1 MKRIPYLDSHTGGEP
16 TRLITSLPFDLGT
29 GSVADKLSTLK
40 KNHDDLRRTVLLEPR
55 GSDVLVGAYLVP
67 PADPTCQFGVI
78 YFNNVGYLGMCGH
91 GTIGLIASLAYMGKV
106 TPGVIRVETPVG
118 VVEATLH
125 APSLRGASDSE
136 RRSNLQ
142 FNGQEIASGKVQE
155 RPRNDEQYP
164 NKVSVQNIPSY
175 RHLTHVP
182 VIVDGKTVHGDV
194 AWGGNWFFLVH
205 DHGMDVNMSNLE
217 ALTDFSWRVREQLTA
232 NGITGANGA
241 EIDHVEL
248 FASTPEADSKSFV
261 LCPGKAYDRSP
272 CGTGTS
278 AKLAC
283 LYGDGKLQVG
293 QTWKQQSVVGSI
305 FEGSIQL
312 DGDKIIPTI
321 TGEAWVMSEGT
332 ILVDERDPFGKGI

>member
-1 MKRIPYLDSHTGGEP
+1 MIRIPFLDSHTGGEP
-16 TRLITSLPFDLGT
+16 TRLITSLPFDLGI

-40 KNHDDLRRTVLLEPR
+40 KDHDDLRRTVLLEPR

-91 GTIGLIASLAYMGKV
+91 GTIGLIASLAYLGKV
-106 TPGVIRVETPVG
+106 QPGIIRVETPVG

-125 APSLRGASDSE
+125 KNEAGE
-136 RRSNLQ
+136 
-142 FNGQEIASGKVQE
+142 
-155 RPRNDEQYP
+155 YP
-164 NKVSVQNIPSY
+164 NKVSVQNIPAY

-182 VIVDGKTVHGDV
+182 VTVDGKTIHGDV
-194 AWGGNWFFLVH
+194 AWGGNWFFLCH
-205 DHGMDVNMSNLE
+205 DHGLEVNMSNLE
-217 ALTDFSWRVREQLTA
+217 ALTEFSWRIREQFTA

-241 EIDHVEL
+241 EVDHVEL

-283 LYGDGKLQVG
+283 LYEDGKLQAG
-293 QTWKQQSVVGSI
+293 QIWKQQSVVGSI
-305 FEGSIQL
+305 FEGSIQIQ
-312 DGDKIIPTI
+312 DNRIIPTI

-332 ILVDERDPFGKGI
+332 ILVDERDPFGNGI

>member
-1 MKRIPYLDSHTGGEP
+1 MKRIPFLDSHTGGEP
-16 TRLITSLPFDLGT
+16 TRLITSLPFDPGT
-29 GSVADKLSTLK
+29 GSVADKLSALK
-40 KNHDDLRRTVLLEPR
+40 KNHDDFRTTVLNEPR
-55 GSDVLVGAYLVP
+55 GSDVLVGAYLVEP
-67 PADPTCQFGVI
+67 SDPTCQFGVI

-91 GTIGLIASLAYMGKV
+91 GTIGLIASLAYMGRIQ
-106 TPGVIRVETPVG
+106 PGKIRVETPVG

-125 APSLRGASDSE
+125 PSSLAP
-136 RRSNLQ
+136 RS
-142 FNGQEIASGKVQE
+142 GM
-155 RPRNDEQYP
+155 YP
-164 NKVSVQNIPSY
+164 NRVSVKNIPAY
-175 RHLTHVP
+175 RHLAQVP
-182 VIVDGKTVHGDV
+182 VTVDGKTIHGDV

-205 DHGMDVNMSNLE
+205 DHGMDVNMQNLE

-305 FEGSIQL
+305 FEGSVQL

-332 ILVDERDPFGKGI
+332 ILVDERDPFANGI

>member
-1 MKRIPYLDSHTGGEP
+1 MIRIPFLDSHTSGEP

-29 GSVADKLSTLK
+29 GSVADKLSRLK
-40 KNHDDLRRTVLLEPR
+40 KDHDNFRTTVLNEPR
-55 GSDVLVGAYLVP
+55 GSDVLVGALLVP

-91 GTIGLIASLAYMGKV
+91 GTIGLIASLAYLGKV
-106 TPGVIRVETPVG
+106 QPGVIRVETPVG

-136 RRSNLQ
+136 RRSNLLI
-142 FNGQEIASGKVQE
+142 NEEVASGQEKE
-155 RPRNDEQYP
+155 HPRNDMYP
-164 NKVSVQNIPSY
+164 NKVSVKNIPAY

-182 VIVDGKTVHGDV
+182 VTVDGKTVHGDV
-194 AWGGNWFFLVH
+194 AWGGNWFFLCH
-205 DHGMDVNMSNLE
+205 DHGLEVNMQNLE
-217 ALTDFSWRVREQLTA
+217 ALTDFSWRVREQFTA

-241 EIDHVEL
+241 EVDHVEL

-283 LYGDGKLQVG
+283 LYDDGKLKVG
-293 QTWKQQSVVGSI
+293 QTWRQQSVVGSI
-305 FEGSIQL
+305 FEGSVQL
-312 DGDKIIPTI
+312 VGDQVIPTI
-321 TGEAWVMSEGT
+321 TGEAWVMAEGM
-332 ILVDERDPFGKGI
+332 ILVDERDPFGSGI

>member
-1 MKRIPYLDSHTGGEP
+1 MTNMKRIPFLDSHTGGEP

-40 KNHDDLRRTVLLEPR
+40 THHDDLRRTVLLEPR

-91 GTIGLIASLAYMGKV
+91 GTIGLIASLAYLGKV
-106 TPGVIRVETPVG
+106 QPGVIRVETPVG

-125 APSLRGASDSE
+125 APSLREGLQPDEAISDTAH
-136 RRSNLQ
+136 
-142 FNGQEIASGKVQE
+142 EIASGE
-155 RPRNDEQYP
+155 NHRPRNDEYP
-164 NKVSVQNIPSY
+164 NKVSVQNIPAY

-182 VIVDGKTVHGDV
+182 VTVDGKTIHGDV
-194 AWGGNWFFLVH
+194 AYGGNWFFLCH
-205 DHGMDVNMSNLE
+205 DHGLEVNMQNLE
-217 ALTDFSWRVREQLTA
+217 ALTEFSWRIREQFTA
-232 NGITGANGA
+232 NGISGANGA

-248 FASTPEADSKSFV
+248 FAPTPDADSKSFV

-283 LYGDGKLQVG
+283 LYDDGKLQVD
-293 QTWKQQSVVGSI
+293 QVWKQQSVVGSI

-332 ILVDERDPFGKGI
+332 ILVDERDPFANGI

>member
-1 MKRIPYLDSHTGGEP
+1 MKRIPFLDSHTGGEP

-55 GSDVLVGAYLVP
+55 GSDVLVGAYLVE

-91 GTIGLIASLAYMGKV
+91 GTIGLIASLAYLGKV
-106 TPGVIRVETPVG
+106 KPGIIRIETPVG

-125 APSLRGASDSE
+125 KNEAGE
-136 RRSNLQ
+136 
-142 FNGQEIASGKVQE
+142 
-155 RPRNDEQYP
+155 YP
-164 NKVSVQNIPSY
+164 NKVSVKNIPAY
-175 RHLTHVP
+175 RHLTHVS
-182 VIVDGKTVHGDV
+182 VTVDGKTIHGDV
-194 AWGGNWFFLVH
+194 AWGGNWFFLCH
-205 DHGMDVNMSNLE
+205 DHGMDVSMQNLE
-217 ALTDFSWRVREQLTA
+217 ALTDFSWHVREQFTVD
-232 NGITGANGA
+232 GITGANGA

-248 FASTPEADSKSFV
+248 FAFTPEADSKSFV

-283 LYGDGKLQVG
+283 LYADGKLKVG
-293 QTWKQQSVVGSI
+293 QIWKQQSVVGSI
-305 FEGSIQL
+305 FEGSVQL

-321 TGEAWVMSEGT
+321 TGEAWVMAEGT
-332 ILVDERDPFGKGI
+332 ILVDERDPFGNGIK

>member
-1 MKRIPYLDSHTGGEP
+1 MIKKIPYLDSHTGGEP
-16 TRLITSLPFDLGT
+16 TRFIPSLPFDLGP
-29 GSVADKLSTLK
+29 GSVAEKLSTLK
-40 KNHDDLRRTVLLEPR
+40 AHHDDLRRTVLLEPR

-91 GTIGLIASLAYMGKV
+91 GTIGLIASLAYLGKV
-106 TPGVIRVETPVG
+106 QPGVIRVETPVG

-125 APSLRGASDSE
+125 PMSLRGAE
-136 RRSNLQ
+136 RRSNLPV
-142 FNGQEIASGKVQE
+142 NEEVAS
-155 RPRNDEQYP
+155 PTSWARNDLYP
-164 NKVSVQNIPSY
+164 NKVSVGNIPAY
-175 RHLTHVP
+175 RHLTHIP
-182 VIVDGKTVHGDV
+182 VEIDGHTIHGDV

-205 DHGMDVNMSNLE
+205 DHGLGVDMSNLE
-217 ALTDFSWRVREQLTA
+217 ALTDFAWRVREQLTSD
-232 NGITGANGA
+232 GITGANGA

-248 FASTPEADSKSFV
+248 FASTPEADSRSFV

-293 QTWKQQSVVGSI
+293 QTWRQQSVVGSI
-305 FEGSIQL
+305 FEGSVQL
-312 DGDKIIPTI
+312 EGDKIIPTI

>member
-16 TRLITSLPFDLGT
+16 TRLITALPFDLGT
-29 GSVADKLSTLK
+29 GSVADKLSTLNA
-40 KNHDDLRRTVLLEPR
+40 NHDDLRRTVLLEPR

-91 GTIGLIASLAYMGKV
+91 GTIGLIASLAYLGKV
-106 TPGVIRVETPVG
+106 QPGIIRVETPVG

-125 APSLRGASDSE
+125 PMSLRASQG
-136 RRSNLQ
+136 RSNPLA
-142 FNGQEIASGKVQE
+142 GMEVASSLTSFA
-155 RPRNDEQYP
+155 PRNDMYP
-164 NKVSVQNIPSY
+164 NKVSVQNIPAY

-182 VIVDGKTVHGDV
+182 VTVDGKTIHGDV
-194 AWGGNWFFLVH
+194 AWGGNWFFLCH
-205 DHGMDVNMSNLE
+205 DHGLEVNMQNLE
-217 ALTDFSWRVREQLTA
+217 ALTEFSWRVREQLTA
-232 NGITGANGA
+232 NGITGANSA
-241 EIDHVEL
+241 EVDHVEL
-248 FASTPEADSKSFV
+248 FASTPDADSKSFV

-293 QTWKQQSVVGSI
+293 QIWKQQSVVGSI
-305 FEGSIQL
+305 FEGSIQIQ
-312 DGDKIIPTI
+312 DNRIIPTI

-332 ILVDERDPFGKGI
+332 ILVDERDPFANGI